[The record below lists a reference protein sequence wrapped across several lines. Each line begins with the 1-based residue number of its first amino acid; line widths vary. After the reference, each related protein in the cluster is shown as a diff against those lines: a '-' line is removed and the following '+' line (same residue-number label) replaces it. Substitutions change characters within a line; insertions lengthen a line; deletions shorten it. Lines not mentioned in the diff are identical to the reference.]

1 MPQNIKNKRFD
12 LRMTKEESALFM
24 TAANIEGLPLTAFFL
39 THMKQISKDVI
50 NKNKEYVDISNS
62 VLSYNNSIKFI
73 ELLDREDQPNETLKA
88 AYEKYRK

>member
-39 THMKQISKDVI
+39 THMK
-50 NKNKEYVDISNS
+50 
-62 VLSYNNSIKFI
+62 
-73 ELLDREDQPNETLKA
+73 
-88 AYEKYRK
+88 